1 MARKGEHRAA
11 IVEAAVRLFR
21 RQGYAATGIN
31 EIAAD
36 SGAPKGSLYH
46 YFPAGK
52 AQIGAA
58 AVTLAG
64 EIVAATLGALM
75 QEADSAADLVG
86 LYGAKLGGWMES
98 SHFRDGCPIA
108 TVLLEAAPADE
119 AIAEA
124 GRSAFS
130 AWSTA
135 LRDALVLDGVPNE
148 RAGQLARFAIAAI
161 EGSLIQAR
169 VGHSADAI
177 RETTQELGQMFTS
190 ARRPIRRIGR

>member
-1 MARKGEHRAA
+1 MARQGEHRAA

-21 RQGYAATGIN
+21 RRGYAATGIN
-31 EIAAD
+31 EITAN

-64 EIVAATLGALM
+64 EIVAATLCALAK
-75 QEADSAADLVG
+75 EAGSAANLVC
-86 LYGAKLGGWMES
+86 LYGVKLAGWMES
-98 SHFRDGCPIA
+98 SHFHDGCPIA

-119 AIAEA
+119 AIAAA
-124 GRSAFS
+124 GRNAFS
-130 AWSTA
+130 AWSAA
-135 LRDALVLDGVPNE
+135 LRDALVSDGVPVD
-148 RAGQLARFAIAAI
+148 RADRLARFAIAAI

-169 VGHSADAI
+169 VERSANVI
-177 RETTQELGQMFTS
+177 RETTQELSQMFAS
-190 ARRPIRRIGR
+190 ACAITTA